1 MKNLFT
7 KDGLISVV
15 IAIFFG
21 IFGCAAVFGFDVT
34 SLIAGMGGTA
44 TGAILGMYFKESKRG
59 LSEVRPD
66 KWYIPYIVGL
76 ILVELLTIYFWTLL

>member
-7 KDGLISVV
+7 KDGLISIV

-44 TGAILGMYFKESKRG
+44 VGVALGTYFKESKRG
-59 LSEVRPD
+59 LYEVRPD